1 MTKVK
6 ICGISD
12 TSALQA
18 AIEAG
23 ADMIGFVFYPPSPR
37 HLEDDAAIQ
46 LARQCPPHIERIA
59 LLVDPDND
67 RVERCLAAVSPHRIQ
82 LHGHETPDRVEEIAK
97 RSNRPIIKAFGI
109 GRQSDF
115 AACGAYAASAN
126 WYLFDAKPEQRELPG
141 GNGKVFDWSLLDAY
155 DGSRPWMLSGGLT
168 ADNVQQA
175 IVQTGAAMVDVS
187 SAVEDAPGQKSPDL
201 IRRFVANAK
210 STA

>member
-1 MTKVK
+1 MIKVK
-6 ICGISD
+6 ICGITD
-12 TSALQA
+12 VDVLQA
-18 AIEAG
+18 AIGAG

-67 RVERCLAAVSPHRIQ
+67 RIERCLAATSPHRIQ
-82 LHGHETPDRVEEIAK
+82 LHGKETPERAAEIA
-97 RSNRPIIKAFGI
+97 RLSNRPIIKAFGI
-109 GRQSDF
+109 ATQSDF
-115 AACGAYAASAN
+115 APCDAYAGSAD
-126 WYLFDAKPEQRELPG
+126 WYLFDAKPQQRDLPG

-175 IVQTGAAMVDVS
+175 IAQTGATMVDVS
-187 SAVEDAPGQKSPDL
+187 SGVEDAPGQKSPAL
-201 IRRFVANAK
+201 VRRFIANAK
-210 STA
+210 AAA